1 MNSGTAN
8 GGISYKLP
16 AAGAAGWGKERR
28 RKREQGRA
36 GGTASSADSG
46 AGRRVLHS
54 PGTPKPRQN
63 ARQGQQGEPTGIF
76 LLAQETQLQ
85 MDFKCLISA

>member
-1 MNSGTAN
+1 MAASPINYPPLEQQVRGRR
-8 GGISYKLP
+8 GG
-16 AAGAAGWGKERR
+16 GRGN
-28 RKREQGRA
+28 REEL
-36 GGTASSADSG
+36 GGTASSADRG